1 MAKMSKMEVK
11 TEVNSSAEKFY
22 NVFRHEVQLM
32 PKIIPEKIKDVK
44 LLQGDWGTV
53 GSVKLW
59 TYVPDKNAVVVK
71 EMIEAIDDENKTIKF
86 KILDGGIMKYY
97 NSFESTIQVT
107 AKEKGSLVKWAA
119 EYEKLTDDVPD
130 PKGQLDFALELSKDI
145 DNHLLKA

>member
-1 MAKMSKMEVK
+1 MAKMSKMEVQ
-11 TEVNSSAEKFY
+11 TEVNSSADKFY

-59 TYVPDKNAVVVK
+59 TYVPDKNAAIVK

-86 KILDGGIMKYY
+86 KI
-97 NSFESTIQVT
+97 F
-107 AKEKGSLVKWAA
+107 
-119 EYEKLTDDVPD
+119 
-130 PKGQLDFALELSKDI
+130 
-145 DNHLLKA
+145 